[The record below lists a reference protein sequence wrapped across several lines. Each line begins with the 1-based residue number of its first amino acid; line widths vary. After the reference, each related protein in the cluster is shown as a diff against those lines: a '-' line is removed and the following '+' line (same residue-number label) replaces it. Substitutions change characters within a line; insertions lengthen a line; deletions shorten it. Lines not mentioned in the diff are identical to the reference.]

1 MSNYTKTID
10 WLNKQYQ
17 AYPLNVQ
24 ANRTTLMNHLWMLLK
39 VSLGCDYKADD
50 NNEQF
55 INQLNMVVQKLFTG
69 WSHPCVSLFKI
80 AMNVQL
86 NANEDYTDDTYDGDF
101 GDQLRQSQIEMGID
115 ATSAYF
121 ISQIKRLFAKE
132 PLQYDRNCGDYKL
145 RQIAQIINNYFANEK
160 PELAAKYG
168 LLRSDG
174 SGIYYSYATN
184 LIIYWQSRNNEPITG
199 IMKLPANFEYDQQLY
214 NITDPIQYAF
224 YLQGLTSL
232 VGWTGSDNYHDD
244 IANYQRL
251 LGDKVNVNHLTNR
264 EIEILFNVPNINNTY
279 NTLTFI
285 RNIKS
290 NLRSY
295 FNKLP
300 ELDFSY
306 TDTLDL
312 GEKAIVTP
320 NGLIIGVKLQV
331 SQNRN
336 AYKMFG
342 LDYDHPGDK
351 VKINITDDFTSG
363 TAPIINGSI
372 ETRLEGSDNDNMT
385 LTTSMMPLN
394 AVSQTL
400 NLNSG
405 AGSVSIN
412 IDPITQKITITYKL
426 KIDSI
431 KDPKTG
437 TIHKLSMPTTIKIDL
452 YITLSNLFSFFKNH
466 PTKSVEYATYLALA
480 NAMTVNDKLA
490 DKIGTTFHISG
501 ISLKFV
507 KGFST
512 VIEFMTAL
520 FIIYCLVNAGAL
532 VIETGDETI
541 STVEMNVADKI
552 TDFILKK
559 PDDLAT
565 ITTEIMALAQK
576 KVNTKIFVEPPINI
590 SNELAI

>member
-17 AYPLNVQ
+17 AYPLNVK
-24 ANRTTLMNHLWMLLK
+24 ANRATLMNHLWMLLK
-39 VSLGCDYKADD
+39 VSLGCDYKIDD

-145 RQIAQIINNYFANEK
+145 RQIAQIINHYFANEK

-251 LGDKVNVNHLTNR
+251 LGDKVDVNHLTNR

-279 NTLTFI
+279 NTLIFI

-306 TDTLDL
+306 TDAFDL
-312 GEKAIVTP
+312 GENAIVTP
-320 NGLIIGVKLQV
+320 DGLIIGVKLQIL
-331 SQNRN
+331 QNRN
-336 AYKMFG
+336 AFKMFG
-342 LDYDHPGDK
+342 LDYDHPENK
-351 VKINITDDFTSG
+351 VKINITDNFTSG
-363 TAPIINGSI
+363 TAPLINGSF
-372 ETRLEGSDNDNMT
+372 ETRLQGSDDDNMT

-394 AVSQTL
+394 AISQAL

-405 AGSVSIN
+405 AGSVSTT
-412 IDPITQKITITYKL
+412 IDPVTQKITITYKL
-426 KIDSI
+426 KMDSI
-431 KDPKTG
+431 KDPKTE
-437 TIHKLSMPTTIKIDL
+437 IVHKLSMPTTIKIDL
-452 YITLSNLFSFFKNH
+452 YITLNNLFNFLGKH
-466 PTKSVEYATYLALA
+466 KIEAIDYASYLALI
-480 NAMTVNDKLA
+480 NAMTLNDKLA
-490 DKIGTTFHISG
+490 DEIGTTFHISG

-507 KGFST
+507 KSFATSFEYMIT
-512 VIEFMTAL
+512 IIMLYTLTYATAE
-520 FIIYCLVNAGAL
+520 G
-532 VIETGDETI
+532 
-541 STVEMNVADKI
+541 
-552 TDFILKK
+552 
-559 PDDLAT
+559 
-565 ITTEIMALAQK
+565 
-576 KVNTKIFVEPPINI
+576 
-590 SNELAI
+590 LAIGTTKGVKKIIKGIDFLRNITFSQIHDHISDIYSFIGSCSNMFNTAKLA

>member
-39 VSLGCDYKADD
+39 VSLGCDYKVDD
-50 NNEQF
+50 NNDQF

-145 RQIAQIINNYFANEK
+145 RQIAQIINHYFANEK

-251 LGDKVNVNHLTNR
+251 LGDKVDVYHLTNR
-264 EIEILFNVPNINNTY
+264 EIEILFNVPNINNAY
-279 NTLTFI
+279 NTLTFV

-306 TDTLDL
+306 TDAFDL
-312 GEKAIVTP
+312 GENAIVTP
-320 NGLIIGVKLQV
+320 DGLIIGVKLQIL
-331 SQNRN
+331 QNRN
-336 AYKMFG
+336 AFKVFD
-342 LDYDHPGDK
+342 LDYDHPENK

-363 TAPIINGSI
+363 TAPLINGSF
-372 ETRLEGSDNDNMT
+372 ETRLQGSDDDNMT

-394 AVSQTL
+394 AISQAL

-405 AGSVSIN
+405 AGSVSTT
-412 IDPITQKITITYKL
+412 IDPVTQKITITYKL
-426 KIDSI
+426 KMDSI

-437 TIHKLSMPTTIKIDL
+437 IVHKLSMPTTIKIDL
-452 YITLSNLFSFFKNH
+452 YITLNNLFNFLGKH
-466 PTKSVEYATYLALA
+466 KIEAIDYASYLALI
-480 NAMTVNDKLA
+480 NAMTLNDKLA

-507 KGFST
+507 KSFATSFEYMIT
-512 VIEFMTAL
+512 IIMLYTLTYATAE
-520 FIIYCLVNAGAL
+520 G
-532 VIETGDETI
+532 
-541 STVEMNVADKI
+541 
-552 TDFILKK
+552 
-559 PDDLAT
+559 
-565 ITTEIMALAQK
+565 
-576 KVNTKIFVEPPINI
+576 
-590 SNELAI
+590 LAIGTTKGAKKIIKGVDFLRNITFSQIHDHISDIYSFIGSFSNMFNPTKLA

>member
-17 AYPLNVQ
+17 AYPLNIQ

-39 VSLGCDYKADD
+39 VSLGCDYKVDD

-80 AMNVQL
+80 AINVQL

-145 RQIAQIINNYFANEK
+145 RQIAQIINHYFANEK

-251 LGDKVNVNHLTNR
+251 LGDKVDVNHLTNR

-279 NTLTFI
+279 NTLTFV

-306 TDTLDL
+306 TDAFDL
-312 GEKAIVTP
+312 GENAIVTP
-320 NGLIIGVKLQV
+320 DGLIIGVKLQIL
-331 SQNRN
+331 QNRN
-336 AYKMFG
+336 AFKMFG
-342 LDYDHPGDK
+342 LDYDHPENK
-351 VKINITDDFTSG
+351 VKINITDNFTSG
-363 TAPIINGSI
+363 TAPLINGSF
-372 ETRLEGSDNDNMT
+372 ETRLQGSDDDNMT

-394 AVSQTL
+394 AISQAL

-405 AGSVSIN
+405 AGSVSTT
-412 IDPITQKITITYKL
+412 IDPVTQKITITYKL
-426 KIDSI
+426 KMDSI

-437 TIHKLSMPTTIKIDL
+437 IVHKLSMPTTIKIDL
-452 YITLSNLFSFFKNH
+452 YITLNNLFSFLGKH
-466 PTKSVEYATYLALA
+466 KIEAIDYASYLALI
-480 NAMTVNDKLA
+480 NAMTLNDKLA
-490 DKIGTTFHISG
+490 DEIGTTFHISG

-507 KGFST
+507 KSFATSFEYMIAIIMLYT
-512 VIEFMTAL
+512 LTYATAE
-520 FIIYCLVNAGAL
+520 G
-532 VIETGDETI
+532 
-541 STVEMNVADKI
+541 
-552 TDFILKK
+552 
-559 PDDLAT
+559 
-565 ITTEIMALAQK
+565 
-576 KVNTKIFVEPPINI
+576 
-590 SNELAI
+590 LAIGTTKGAKKIIKGVDFLRNITFSQIHDHISDIYSFIGSFSNMFNPTKLA